1 MKTPGS
7 RLWGLIAAAGAG
19 QRMGGNLPKQHHEL
33 AGQRVLD
40 WSLRAVL
47 AVPALQGV
55 MVVTAQSD
63 AGGGQL
69 DGTRDPR
76 VHGCIGGATRVD
88 SVSAGLRAL
97 RDLGATDQD
106 RVLVHDAARPA
117 VQTADIV
124 RLVEAVDDN
133 PDGGLLAVPVRDTLK
148 RADDRGR
155 VADTVSRASLWQ
167 AMTPQLFPL
176 GRLIDALE
184 FSQRQQTE
192 VTDESQ
198 AMEQIGASPLLVQS
212 PMTNIKY
219 TWESDRRWLETI
231 LGCNAGEHR

>member
-19 QRMGGNLPKQHHEL
+19 ERIGGPVPKQYHQLGGQTVL
-33 AGQRVLD
+33 A
-40 WSLRAVL
+40 WSLQAIL

-55 MVVTAQSD
+55 MVVTARSD
-63 AGGGQL
+63 AGEKSL
-69 DGTRDPR
+69 AEATDPR
-76 VHGCIGGATRVD
+76 IHGCPGGATRVE